1 MGRDPSADLHKW
13 DAAGYGR
20 AGADTSLLHCLSTL
34 TTLTLQIPRLIN
46 HSLKPG
52 TGEGVISVSKEVI
65 EESEPPSFADGI
77 GFGMHGND
85 SVDSKT
91 EEMTGAPQDSKQS
104 QPEPRFEPLVPSFSA
119 ALHIRPSSQET
130 EPEEQF
136 WHLEKGFPMQI
147 KKALIVDKTTRY
159 EMERDHYGT
168 EGEDLKRELT
178 IRGMVPVHL
187 SLFLVFGLT
196 FP

>member
-1 MGRDPSADLHKW
+1 
-13 DAAGYGR
+13 
-20 AGADTSLLHCLSTL
+20 
-34 TTLTLQIPRLIN
+34 
-46 HSLKPG
+46 
-52 TGEGVISVSKEVI
+52 VISVSKEVT
-65 EESEPPSFADGI
+65 EEIEPPSFADGI

-91 EEMTGAPQDSKQS
+91 EHASATPLDSKTA
-104 QPEPRFEPLVPSFSA
+104 PAPAGTPFEPLVPSFSA
-119 ALHIRPSSQET
+119 ALHIRPSSQQA

-136 WHLEKGFPMQI
+136 WHLEKGTPMQI

-178 IRGMVPVHL
+178 IRGMVSPQV
-187 SLFLVFGLT
+187 SLF
-196 FP
+196 